1 MNEQI
6 RNEVRTLVARIVKL
20 PEEKGRFES
29 DLFAD
34 LNVDSLVGMEIF
46 AALDKKYG
54 IVTPENHL
62 QSVRTLGDLAEMVA
76 GLVADEHRK

>member
-1 MNEQI
+1 MNDELRNDI
-6 RNEVRTLVARIVKL
+6 RKLIAKIVKL
-20 PEEKGRFES
+20 PEEKVTFES

-54 IVTPENHL
+54 IVTPEHHL

-76 GLVADEHRK
+76 SLVKDERGK

>member
-1 MNEQI
+1 MNEQV
-6 RNEVRTLVARIVKL
+6 RNEVRTLVAKIVKL
-20 PEEKGRFES
+20 PEEKVKFES

-54 IVTPENHL
+54 IVTPEHHL
-62 QSVRTLGDLAEMVA
+62 QSVKTLGDLADMVA
-76 GLVADEHRK
+76 ELVRDEHRK